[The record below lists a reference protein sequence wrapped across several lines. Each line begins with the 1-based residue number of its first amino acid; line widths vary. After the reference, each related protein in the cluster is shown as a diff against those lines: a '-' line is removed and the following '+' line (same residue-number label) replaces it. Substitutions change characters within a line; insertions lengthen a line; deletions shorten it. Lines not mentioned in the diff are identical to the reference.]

1 MTTLQR
7 SAVSFRRQGSSGRI
21 WDDLHLVDPKT
32 GQPVAAENREDKK
45 RAPNGDTG
53 EENLQQNKVA
63 DSGSI
68 SLSPASKAQKEP
80 ERKSAGCGF
89 SAIFG
94 RCKGS

>member
-45 RAPNGDTG
+45 RAPG